1 METYDIH
8 IRKASDRDIR
18 TWKNNFVSGL
28 NGNDKRLPIH
38 LWDRLLYQAHIKFNV
53 LRQSRHKLNISA
65 HTMTEENFDLK
76 KHFWYHQAPSS

>member
-1 METYDIH
+1 MHRRNATERYI
-8 IRKASDRDIR
+8 I
-18 TWKNNFVSGL
+18 TWNNHFVSGL
-28 NGNDKRLPIH
+28 SGTDKLFLVH